1 MVLWTIFSI
10 NLFISMRGVRKN
22 ITLEVD
28 SALALM
34 QEIYNDV
41 VENRNTAST
50 IMKKML
56 SFMKDA
62 EDMSVIGPVIKEQQ
76 KVLNDL
82 TEKKIS
88 LVKLQAALLKQ
99 TQGSGGTQGM
109 GKLTLT
115 DEDRELLDKLVSD
128 TTPNE
133 KTENYK
139 L

>member
-1 MVLWTIFSI
+1 
-10 NLFISMRGVRKN
+10 MRLQKNN
-22 ITLEVD
+22 ITLDID

-50 IMKKML
+50 ILRKMM

-62 EDMSVIGPVIKEQQ
+62 EDMSTIGPVIKEQQ
-76 KVLNDL
+76 KILNDC

-88 LVKLQAALLKQ
+88 LVKLQSVLLKQ
-99 TQGSGGTQGM
+99 TTGGSGGGGGSM
-109 GKLTLT
+109 GKLTLS
-115 DEDRELLDKLVSD
+115 DEDREILDRLVNDGNDNKSS
-128 TTPNE
+128 
-133 KTENYK
+133 NYS

>member
-1 MVLWTIFSI
+1 
-10 NLFISMRGVRKN
+10 MRERKNN
-22 ITLEVD
+22 ITLDVD

-50 IMKKML
+50 IMRKMM

-76 KVLNDL
+76 KILNDC

-88 LVKLQAALLKQ
+88 LVRLQGVLLKQ
-99 TQGSGGTQGM
+99 TTGGGN
-109 GKLTLT
+109 GGG
-115 DEDRELLDKLVSD
+115 
-128 TTPNE
+128 
-133 KTENYK
+133 KTEGNK
-139 L
+139 IFAMG

>member
-1 MVLWTIFSI
+1 MRERR
-10 NLFISMRGVRKN
+10 NNISLDV
-22 ITLEVD
+22 E

-50 IMKKML
+50 IMRKMM

-76 KVLNDL
+76 KILNDC

-88 LVKLQAALLKQ
+88 LVKLQGVLLKQ
-99 TQGSGGTQGM
+99 TSGGGGGKGIPM
-109 GKLTLT
+109 GKLDLT
-115 DEDRELLDKLVSD
+115 DEDRELLEKLVNGD
-128 TTPNE
+128 DN
-133 KTENYK
+133 KNNDNYK

>member
-1 MVLWTIFSI
+1 
-10 NLFISMRGVRKN
+10 MRTQRNN
-22 ITLEVD
+22 ITLDVD

-50 IMKKML
+50 ILRKMM

-62 EDMSVIGPVIKEQQ
+62 EDMSTIGPVIKEQQ
-76 KVLNDL
+76 KILNDC

-88 LVKLQAALLKQ
+88 LVKLQSVLLKQ
-99 TQGSGGTQGM
+99 TTGSGSGGGPM
-109 GKLTLT
+109 GKLTLS
-115 DEDRELLDKLVSD
+115 DEDREILDRLVNDGSD
-128 TTPNE
+128 N
-133 KTENYK
+133 KSSNYS

>member
-1 MVLWTIFSI
+1 
-10 NLFISMRGVRKN
+10 MRSQKNN
-22 ITLEVD
+22 ITLDVD

-50 IMKKML
+50 ILRKMM

-62 EDMSVIGPVIKEQQ
+62 EDMSTIGPVIKEQQ
-76 KVLNDL
+76 KILNDC

-88 LVKLQAALLKQ
+88 LVKLQGVLLKQ
-99 TQGSGGTQGM
+99 TTGGGGKSGPLGT
-109 GKLTLT
+109 LSE
-115 DEDRELLDKLVSD
+115 EDREILEKLMNSD
-128 TTPNE
+128 DDNKTT
-133 KTENYK
+133 NYK

>member
-1 MVLWTIFSI
+1 MRAQKNNI
-10 NLFISMRGVRKN
+10 NLDV
-22 ITLEVD
+22 E

-50 IMKKML
+50 IMRKMM

-76 KVLNDL
+76 KILNDC

-88 LVKLQAALLKQ
+88 LVKLQSVLLKQ
-99 TQGSGGTQGM
+99 TTGTGGKSMPM
-109 GKLTLT
+109 GKLELS
-115 DEDRELLDKLVSD
+115 DEDRKILDQLVND
-128 TTPNE
+128 GDN
-133 KTENYK
+133 KKDNYII
-139 L
+139 

>member
-1 MVLWTIFSI
+1 
-10 NLFISMRGVRKN
+10 MRERKNN
-22 ITLEVD
+22 ITLDID
-28 SALALM
+28 SAMALM

-50 IMKKML
+50 IMRKMM

-76 KVLNDL
+76 KILNDC

-88 LVKLQAALLKQ
+88 LVKLQSVLLKQ
-99 TQGSGGTQGM
+99 TSGGGSGGGPM
-109 GKLTLT
+109 GKLTLS
-115 DEDRELLDKLVSD
+115 DEDREILDRLVSGD
-128 TTPNE
+128 E
-133 KTENYK
+133 DKKSDKYS

>member
-1 MVLWTIFSI
+1 MG
-10 NLFISMRGVRKN
+10 RERKN
-22 ITLEVD
+22 IISLDVD

-41 VENRNTAST
+41 VENRNTASQ
-50 IMKKML
+50 IMRKMM

-76 KVLNDL
+76 KILNDC

-88 LVKLQAALLKQ
+88 LVKLQSVLLKQ
-99 TQGSGGTQGM
+99 TSSGGGKTPI
-109 GKLTLT
+109 GKLDLT
-115 DEDRELLDKLVSD
+115 DEDRVLLDKMLSGDIND
-128 TTPNE
+128 TE
-133 KTENYK
+133 ENYR

>member
-1 MVLWTIFSI
+1 
-10 NLFISMRGVRKN
+10 MRDRKNN

-28 SALALM
+28 SALSLM

-41 VENRNTAST
+41 VENRNTASL

-76 KVLNDL
+76 KILNEC

-88 LVKLQAALLKQ
+88 LVKLQSVMLKQ
-99 TQGSGGTQGM
+99 TQGSGQKGVGSM
-109 GKLTLT
+109 GKLELT
-115 DEDRELLDKLVSD
+115 DEDRELLDKLVNDGND
-128 TTPNE
+128 TKNN
-133 KTENYK
+133 NYK
-139 L
+139 I

>member
-1 MVLWTIFSI
+1 
-10 NLFISMRGVRKN
+10 MRERKN
-22 ITLEVD
+22 NISLDVD

-41 VENRNTAST
+41 VENRNTASV
-50 IMKKML
+50 IMKKMM

-76 KVLNDL
+76 KILNDC

-88 LVKLQAALLKQ
+88 LVKLQGALLKQ
-99 TQGSGGTQGM
+99 TQGTGKGGGPM
-109 GKLTLT
+109 GKLSLS
-115 DEDRELLDKLVSD
+115 DEDLDLIDKLVKHDQDKKSD
-128 TTPNE
+128 
-133 KTENYK
+133 NYT

>member
-1 MVLWTIFSI
+1 
-10 NLFISMRGVRKN
+10 MRSQKNN
-22 ITLEVD
+22 ITLDID

-50 IMKKML
+50 ILRKMM

-62 EDMSVIGPVIKEQQ
+62 EDMSTIGPVIKEQQ
-76 KVLNDL
+76 KILNDC

-88 LVKLQAALLKQ
+88 LVKLQGVLLKQ
-99 TQGSGGTQGM
+99 TTGGGGKSGPLGA
-109 GKLTLT
+109 LSE
-115 DEDRELLDKLVSD
+115 EDREILEKLMNSD
-128 TTPNE
+128 DDNKTT
-133 KTENYK
+133 NYK